1 MDYHRLLML
10 LAVLDKRAGYSFST
24 RDVFINIA
32 GGLEISEPAA
42 DLAVIAAVMSGL
54 KEKPLGRTAFI
65 GELGLTGEIRGVS
78 QIEQRVR
85 EAEKFGFKECIVPQV
100 NSPRLEKT
108 AIKIYPVKTIEELLE
123 MLSEAPHRK

>member
-1 MDYHRLLML
+1 MR
-10 LAVLDKRAGYSFST
+10 
-24 RDVFINIA
+24 
-32 GGLEISEPAA
+32 SEEFRR
-42 DLAVIAAVMSGL
+42 SS
-54 KEKPLGRTAFI
+54 
-65 GELGLTGEIRGVS
+65 RG
-78 QIEQRVR
+78 